1 MGIVDEDVARVR
13 DDSDIVA
20 VVSQYT
26 QLRRVGRRF
35 SGLCPFHSEKTPS
48 FSVNSEE
55 GVYYCFGC
63 GVGGDI
69 ITFVREKEQ
78 LDFVGAVETLAHRAG
93 INLRYT
99 SSDEGETRRRKT
111 QLQEVVARAVDWY
124 HDRLLT
130 SEDAGAA
137 RSYLRSRGYDGEIV
151 RRYKIGWAP
160 DGWDAL
166 ARALKIPDSDL
177 VDSGLGFINRRS
189 RQQDAFRAR
198 VVFPIFDAQGAAV
211 GFGGRIMPGHDGPKY
226 KNSSESTVYAK
237 SRLLYGLNWAKTAIV
252 EADQVIVCEGYTDAI
267 GFAVAGLDRAVAT
280 CGTALTDEHVKMLRR
295 FAQKVVL
302 AFDADSAGQDAA
314 ARFYA
319 WEKEHD
325 IDVAV
330 ADLPEGRDPGDLA
343 RSDPARLVAA
353 IEGAK
358 PFLEFRIN
366 RALDDADMST
376 AEGRAKGAE
385 RALNMIREHPDA
397 LVRDQYVVSVA
408 SRCRLDLNLLRSQL
422 KAGEGSQ
429 ARAARPRAEA
439 VGRAGPH
446 QSPELEALKL
456 LVHRSDEMAELLSGD
471 LFADPLC
478 AAVYELIST
487 NDGLHDVMSSGGPE
501 VAELVQRLSV
511 DESEA
516 EPMDVAARLW
526 ENLVEMEMASSKET
540 LGLADAASRPEI
552 FRHHTWLRLQ
562 LEEIRNPGR
571 RVEVIAELLAWLR
584 EGEDEEPTSSTA
596 EEGRS

>member
-13 DDSDIVA
+13 SESDIVA
-20 VVSQYT
+20 VVTQYT

-35 SGLCPFHSEKTPS
+35 TGLCPFHSEKTPS
-48 FSVNSEE
+48 FSVNFEE
-55 GVYYCFGC
+55 GLYHCFGC
-63 GVGGDI
+63 GVGGDVI
-69 ITFVREKEQ
+69 KFAMEKEQ
-78 LDFVGAVETLAHRAG
+78 LDFVGAVESLAHRAN
-93 INLRYT
+93 ITLRYT
-99 SSDEGETRRRKT
+99 TADEGSSRRRRS
-111 QLQEVVARAVDWY
+111 QLQEVVAKAAGWY
-124 HDRLLT
+124 HHRLLT
-130 SEDAGAA
+130 AEDAGAA

-151 RRYKIGWAP
+151 RRYQIGWAP
-160 DGWDAL
+160 DGWDTL
-166 ARALKIPDSDL
+166 ARSLKIPDDDL

-198 VVFPIFDAQGAAV
+198 VLFPIFDAQGAAV

-252 EADQVIVCEGYTDAI
+252 EADEVIVCEGYTDVI

-330 ADLPEGRDPGDLA
+330 ADLPAGQDPGDLA
-343 RSDPARLVAA
+343 RSDPDRLVAA

-366 RALDDADMST
+366 RVLDDADMSS

-385 RALNMIREHPDA
+385 RALSMIREHPDA

-408 SRCRLDLNLLRSQL
+408 SRCRLDLNLLRAQL
-422 KAGEGSQ
+422 SAGERSQ
-429 ARAARPRAEA
+429 TRARPRSQA

-456 LVHRSDEMAELLSGD
+456 LVHRRDEMADLLCGD
-471 LFADPLC
+471 LFVDPLC
-478 AAVYELIST
+478 AAVYELLLA
-487 NDGLHDVMSSGGPE
+487 NDGLHDVMVTGGPE

-526 ENLVEMEMASSKET
+526 ENLVEMEMASSKEM
-540 LGLADAASRPEI
+540 LGHADAATRPHI

-562 LEEIRNPGR
+562 LEDIRNPGR
-571 RVEVIAELLAWLR
+571 QAEVIAELLAWLR
-584 EGEDEEPTSSTA
+584 EGEDEEPSSTT
-596 EEGRS
+596 EEGGS

>member
-13 DDSDIVA
+13 NDSDIVA
-20 VVSQYT
+20 VVTQYT

-48 FSVNSEE
+48 FSVNAEE
-55 GVYYCFGC
+55 GLYHCFGC
-63 GVGGDI
+63 GVGGDVI
-69 ITFVREKEQ
+69 KFVMEKEQ
-78 LDFVGAVETLAHRAG
+78 LDFVAAVESLAHRAN
-93 INLRYT
+93 ITLRYT
-99 SSDEGETRRRKT
+99 TSDEGATRRRKT
-111 QLQEVVARAVDWY
+111 QLQDVVGKAVDWY
-124 HDRLLT
+124 HRRLLT
-130 SEDAGAA
+130 SEDAGTA
-137 RSYLRSRGYDGEIV
+137 RSYLRSRGYDGDIV
-151 RRYKIGWAP
+151 RRYQIGWAP
-160 DGWDAL
+160 DGWDVL
-166 ARALKIPDSDL
+166 ARALRISNDDL

-211 GFGGRIMPGHDGPKY
+211 GFGGRIMPGNDGPKY

-237 SRLLYGLNWAKTAIV
+237 SRILYGLNWAKTAIV
-252 EADQVIVCEGYTDAI
+252 EADQVIVCEGYTDVI

-295 FAQKVVL
+295 FASRVVL

-319 WEKEHD
+319 WEKEYD

-330 ADLPEGRDPGDLA
+330 ADLPPGRDPGDLA
-343 RSDPARLVAA
+343 RSDPERLVAA
-353 IEGAK
+353 IDGAK

-366 RALDDADMST
+366 RVLDDAEMST

-385 RALNMIREHPDA
+385 RALEMIREHPDA

-408 SRCRLDLNLLRSQL
+408 SRCRLDLNLLRAQL
-422 KAGEGSQ
+422 EAGDRPQTGSS
-429 ARAARPRAEA
+429 RPRSQST
-439 VGRAGPH
+439 GRSGPH

-456 LVHRSDEMAELLSGD
+456 LVHRRDETAGLLCGD
-471 LFADPLC
+471 LFADALC
-478 AAVYELIST
+478 ATVYELLSVH
-487 NDGLHDVMSSGGPE
+487 DGLQEVMVAGGPE

-526 ENLVEMEMASSKET
+526 ENLLEMEMASSKEM
-540 LGLADAASRPEI
+540 LSHADAANRPDI

-562 LEEIRNPGR
+562 LEEIRNPTR
-571 RVEVIAELLAWLR
+571 QAQVIAELLAWLR
-584 EGEDEEPTSSTA
+584 EGEDEELSSTT
-596 EEGRS
+596 EEGGS